1 MPTRA
6 ASGRRPGLRLA
17 CPPMRRRGLLAH
29 PRDYL
34 ADGQTWP
41 YGRLVGHAP
50 PPARLAQG
58 LSRRLHAAKAD
69 ESVRSVAGA
78 AEVSPQAVLNLLNG
92 TTWGDLPTIARI
104 EAALHTNL
112 WGREH
117 R

>member
-1 MPTRA
+1 MPAVCELT
-6 ASGRRPGLRLA
+6 GRRLA
-17 CPPMRRRGLLAH
+17 CPRMRRRGLLAH

-34 ADGQTWP
+34 AEGESWP
-41 YGRLVGHAP
+41 YGRLVRNAP
-50 PPARLAQG
+50 PVARLARA
-58 LSRRLHAAKAD
+58 LARRLHKAKAGD
-69 ESVRSVAGA
+69 SVRSVAKA

-104 EAALHTNL
+104 EAALDADL